1 MSVYEKLQNTID
13 ECDLNGYLEILH
25 SDYIFVRHLSG
36 QEVSKEEWITTV
48 SVMFDA
54 IKEGKMTFEKNRCI
68 YENSEILVLHQI
80 GHFPDKTKEAILVV
94 HSLLNGKIIKT
105 ESGATRID

>member
-25 SDYIFVRHLSG
+25 SDYIFVRHQSG
-36 QEVSKEEWITTV
+36 QEVSKEEWIPTV

-54 IKEGKMTFEKNRCI
+54 IKEGISRMDGE
-68 YENSEILVLHQI
+68 
-80 GHFPDKTKEAILVV
+80 
-94 HSLLNGKIIKT
+94 SLLLLLGKGREDHQLINGVKYPHSDIEIVK
-105 ESGATRID
+105 SFMV